1 MYNGFQFTICF
12 QLLFICFA
20 IKAQPSLSIQNSL
33 DSILKLDQDARNQI
47 DHVLNDMVFQDSIL
61 GAVGL
66 TLPQFLQYTIEKQ
79 AVQDEQNLKWVTQFI
94 EQNGYPGKSVVGEK
108 YAEVAWLVLQHSS
121 QNTLKQFLPLI
132 KESSLDGEIDPL
144 CYAKSKDRVLIGDKR
159 AQLYGTQLFFDPKN
173 QTYCM
178 YKIRFKKR
186 VDKRRKNLGLDG
198 IESYLYSNFKLIYKQ
213 LEVVKP

>member
-1 MYNGFQFTICF
+1 MNNGFQFTICF

-61 GAVGL
+61 SAVGL
-66 TLPQFLQYTIEKQ
+66 TLPQFLQYTMEKQ

-132 KESSLDGEIDPL
+132 KETSLDGEIDPL

-178 YKIRFKKR
+178 CKIRFKKR